1 MSNRAPPVPHVANQL
16 VGSGASSPQ
25 PCLGAGLAKKSCQVF
40 RSHAC
45 SCSHDITSPVTS
57 WTFGWTWTY
66 DRTVPLR
73 LQLNEKLAGGEE
85 LGAFDGLLFASLGG

>member
-1 MSNRAPPVPHVANQL
+1 MSRTNWSGLVPVPH
-16 VGSGASSPQ
+16 S
-25 PCLGAGLAKKSCQVF
+25 LALAQDLRKRAVRCSDLM
-40 RSHAC
+40 RAHALM
-45 SCSHDITSPVTS
+45 TSPVTS